1 MRGPPTRIMRSSG
14 TRRFASGK
22 AAATRCRRWIPTPGA
37 AGRDDADL
45 LVGAEAQLLAERVA
59 IAELGRVE
67 GGDVAGEVEARLRP
81 VADRRQLR
89 REPLRDDVV
98 GIADEDRAVAQA
110 RVAGHVL
117 DHLAVDVG
125 GEERLVLA
133 ALGHRQHA
141 DEVGEPDVGRGLQ
154 LRVLV
159 QEVVDLPGLVGDP
172 DVERL
177 LADEVVEDHEVR
189 AEDLVEATQHLEGVE
204 RVLAGL
210 AVDARGLR
218 APGRRSPDGRCSPHA
233 SSIVVTGAWASQW
246 TSRPGTSRR
255 SSRAIAT
262 SRQAW
267 PSPIGDEA
275 SSARRGRST
284 GAPPAGACA
293 VRAARSARRTRAS
306 AG

>member
-1 MRGPPTRIMRSSG
+1 MPD
-14 TRRFASGK
+14 A
-22 AAATRCRRWIPTPGA
+22 GA

-45 LVGAEAQLLAERVA
+45 LVGAEAQLVAERVA

-81 VADRRQLR
+81 VADRRQLG
-89 REPLRDDVV
+89 REALRDDVV

-117 DHLAVDVG
+117 DHLAVGVG

-133 ALGHRQHA
+133 AVGHRQHA
-141 DEVGEPDVGRGLQ
+141 DEVGEPDVGRGLE

-159 QEVVDLPGLVGDP
+159 QEVVDLPRLVGDP

-189 AEDLVEATQHLEGVE
+189 AEDLVEAAQHLEGVE

-218 APGRRSPDGRCSPHA
+218 GQVGARRMDELAARLEHRRHRRLGEPVDLEARDEPPQLARDRDVAPGVAEPDR
-233 SSIVVTGAWASQW
+233 
-246 TSRPGTSRR
+246 
-255 SSRAIAT
+255 
-262 SRQAW
+262 
-267 PSPIGDEA
+267 
-275 SSARRGRST
+275 RRGEQR
-284 GAPPAGACA
+284 PPRPLHRRAASCACA
-293 VRAARSARRTRAS
+293 ARAARSARRTRAS